1 MSQSG
6 ELCLPHKAQAGREK
20 KELSSCLLYT
30 EHHLPEV
37 TASLVLQSAVT
48 AASSQSRVTV
58 VVGGSKW
65 SEMPQLWHLMPQLSP
80 AVMKS
85 ISFLYPRDSKV
96 RGPLTSRQYSHV
108 SHFKDLTKHFIELS
122 SKDKNNLPNTIIV
135 SDLDTLVEKSS
146 GREDRDFLLGFI
158 RLSAILVD
166 FSHYFAKQNQT
177 PSTLLVLSKLPSA
190 KAKVLSN
197 RQQEFYSEFWRV
209 ESDKIS
215 CQSSKNKMIVN
226 FSKKDNEYFLD
237 NLQY

>member
-1 MSQSG
+1 M
-6 ELCLPHKAQAGREK
+6 
-20 KELSSCLLYT
+20 T
-30 EHHLPEV
+30 
-37 TASLVLQSAVT
+37 
-48 AASSQSRVTV
+48 
-58 VVGGSKW
+58 
-65 SEMPQLWHLMPQLSP
+65 
-80 AVMKS
+80 

-96 RGPLTSRQYSHV
+96 RGPLTLRQYSHV

-190 KAKVLSN
+190 KTKVLSN
-197 RQQEFYSEFWRV
+197 RQQEFYSEPSIKLYR
-209 ESDKIS
+209 D
-215 CQSSKNKMIVN
+215 CRQ
-226 FSKKDNEYFLD
+226 
-237 NLQY
+237 